1 LRFGGRDAT
10 FCLKGGYALERS
22 PNLRLFGLEQDVRER
37 VARTSNDGGNNPMS
51 QRRRSILPTVIAAL
65 AVVGLV
71 AFLLGGDGGRTT
83 EAWQNIHPPVVPT
96 QITPDGVPGNAGLP
110 LPASR

>member
-1 LRFGGRDAT
+1 
-10 FCLKGGYALERS
+10 
-22 PNLRLFGLEQDVRER
+22 
-37 VARTSNDGGNNPMS
+37 MS

-71 AFLLGGDGGRTT
+71 AFLLGDGGRTT

-96 QITPDGVPGNAGLP
+96 QITPDGVPGHAG
-110 LPASR
+110 